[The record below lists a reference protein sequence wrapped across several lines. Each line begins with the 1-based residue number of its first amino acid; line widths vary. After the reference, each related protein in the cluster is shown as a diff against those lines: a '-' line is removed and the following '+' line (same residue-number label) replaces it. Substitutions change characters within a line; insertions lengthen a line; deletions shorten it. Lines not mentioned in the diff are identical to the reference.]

1 MSLARFVQVYSN
13 LPINVRKEIVV
24 VVDVDGKP
32 KPISWDVAYIEIK
45 NKTALGDVILK
56 KLIELQII

>member
-1 MSLARFVQVYSN
+1 MSLGRFVQVYSN